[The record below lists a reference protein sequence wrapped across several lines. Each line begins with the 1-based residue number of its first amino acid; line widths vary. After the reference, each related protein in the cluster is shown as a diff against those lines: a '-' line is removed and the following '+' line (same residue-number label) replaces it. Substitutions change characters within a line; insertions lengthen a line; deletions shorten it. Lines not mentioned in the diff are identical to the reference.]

1 MSLTRAAELEQQ
13 QNYKTLYE
21 ESLQRSKD
29 LQNENDLLRQQLE
42 KRVVPPTPSSTDPS
56 TPFASTPVGNSDGT
70 VPIAAHKKLYRQ
82 YKALDE
88 NFKVAKE
95 ALNRRRDERNRWK
108 KFAATLKNT
117 IQAAESE
124 HGITI
129 FNESCH
135 GMEAS
140 MPAETTAPTMNAV
153 DSFSEAL
160 KVNQQRRMDP
170 PQQSTTTAV
179 VTENQA
185 QFETEKDP
193 ACESTQDSSDATG
206 TEELPTL
213 QPTGSDE
220 TVRIKNEPSSDEPTL
235 MWERPVKRKRDDNDG
250 NETPCARVKQEPRDA
265 SSPIHISSV
274 IPQSQE
280 SLDLDDVGRPM
291 MTPRK
296 RHESSGVGITPLP
309 LPSLSKSTPSLVST
323 LRPMPGTAKK
333 LHTSSVLTP
342 ISINRRMV
350 QSGGDQ
356 PKLKASF
363 FTKGIA
369 GVTDDAENRRSSKL
383 DSNSTPSRT
392 RLDTLLNT
400 PVQDVDETI
409 SRPKAN
415 RQQRSVPAIPADL
428 GVPQRRELPFDKSAR
443 LSTTKQPASARK
455 AISNPSPEKATP
467 TARKA
472 RTSRLRGVSIADLK
486 LDDFRINPAANDG
499 YDYAYSEVVRDREE
513 RACLSGCVDMH
524 CCGKQFRALAESQK
538 PKPPLTP
545 EQRREEQK
553 LLEDYLGDLAYK
565 LAMMTPPEREETW
578 LQAKTQELADKYG
591 RHRHRYA
598 RARSPPGFWDAD
610 FPSTQDLESDRAE
623 AAKRERQAIAERYRE
638 AMRPGGRWIFRD
650 E

>member
-1 MSLTRAAELEQQ
+1 MSLTRGAELEEQQ
-13 QNYKTLYE
+13 KYKSLYE
-21 ESLQRSKD
+21 DLLQKSKKLTD
-29 LQNENDLLRQQLE
+29 ENDSLRRQLE
-42 KRVVPPTPSSTDPS
+42 ARVPPTPSSTDPLTAFTS
-56 TPFASTPVGNSDGT
+56 TPIGNAEGT
-70 VPIAAHKKLYRQ
+70 VSIAVHKKLYRQ

-108 KFAATLKNT
+108 KFAATLKHT
-117 IQAAESE
+117 IQAAETE

-129 FNESCH
+129 FNESCR
-135 GMEAS
+135 GMEVS
-140 MPAETTAPTMNAV
+140 MPTETTAATMNAM

-160 KVNQQRRMDP
+160 KISQQQRMDP
-170 PQQSTTTAV
+170 PAATASTSDSEQPKT
-179 VTENQA
+179 N
-185 QFETEKDP
+185 KDSS
-193 ACESTQDSSDATG
+193 CESTQDSSDTASA
-206 TEELPTL
+206 EDLPSL
-213 QPTGSDE
+213 QSVSSGE
-220 TVRIKNEPSSDEPTL
+220 TVRIKDEPSSDGPTV
-235 MWERPVKRKRDDNDG
+235 MWERPVKRKRDDTDG
-250 NETPCARVKQEPRDA
+250 HETPCARIKQEPREA
-265 SSPIHISSV
+265 SSPIHLSGV
-274 IPQSQE
+274 IVQSQE
-280 SLDLDDVGRPM
+280 SLDLDDVGNPM

-296 RHESSGVGITPLP
+296 RHEGSGVGFTPVP
-309 LPSLSKSTPSLVST
+309 LPSLSAFTPSMASALQ
-323 LRPMPGTAKK
+323 PKPETAKK

-363 FTKGIA
+363 LTRGITGIA
-369 GVTDDAENRRSSKL
+369 DDGENYRSSKV
-383 DSNSTPSRT
+383 DNNSTPSRT

-409 SRPKAN
+409 SIPKPIRSQRPTA
-415 RQQRSVPAIPADL
+415 SVAADL
-428 GVPQRRELPFDKSAR
+428 GFPQRRELPFDKSAK
-443 LSTTKQPASARK
+443 SSSKQPASLRRG
-455 AISNPSPEKATP
+455 ITNPSPEKATP
-467 TARKA
+467 TARKI
-472 RTSRLRGVSIADLK
+472 RSSRLRGVSIAQLK

-499 YDYAYSEVVRDREE
+499 YDYAYSEVVRDRDE
-513 RACLSGCVDMH
+513 RACLTGCVDMH

-538 PKPPLTP
+538 PRPPLTP

-565 LAMMTPPEREETW
+565 IAMMTPSEREETW
-578 LQAKTQELADKYG
+578 LLAKTQELANKYG